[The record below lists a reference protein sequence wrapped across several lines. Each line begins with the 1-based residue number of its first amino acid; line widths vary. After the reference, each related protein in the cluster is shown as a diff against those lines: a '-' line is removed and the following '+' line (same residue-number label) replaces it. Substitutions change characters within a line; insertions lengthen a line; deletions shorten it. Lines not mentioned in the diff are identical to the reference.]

1 MPYVFDWVPIVAI
14 VMGCLTVLI
23 PLSIVTLRF
32 AIKPIAEAVA
42 HMRSSGASQEELAIM
57 RQRLALLEQMVGSLE
72 TEVTRI
78 GEAQDFQTELL
89 KPGRPEA

>member
-1 MPYVFDWVPIVAI
+1 MPTGFDWVPIVGI
-14 VMGCLTVLI
+14 VMGSLTVLI

-57 RQRLALLEQMVGSLE
+57 RQRLSLLEQQFGGLE
-72 TEVTRI
+72 TEMHRI
-78 GEAQDFQTELL
+78 GEAQDFQAELL
-89 KPGRPEA
+89 KPADD